1 MEPTEQNNQTE
12 ANTPTPKEVPLG
24 FLLTPPISLFGAF
37 AYFLLDSPSRNEG
50 LLLQFIF
57 KIVLFISGCISLS
70 SFFFY
75 DSLYSAES
83 NFSAAF
89 FLLIPFSGLIL
100 CSCVLT
106 FLGLFNVAT
115 MLLAPYA
122 LIYIIMLIILIG
134 LRE

>member
-1 MEPTEQNNQTE
+1 MESTEQNTQTE
-12 ANTPTPKEVPLG
+12 ANTPKEVPLG
-24 FLLTPPISLFGAF
+24 FLLTPPISFFGPFAF
-37 AYFLLDSPSRNEG
+37 FYFSSPARNEA

-75 DSLYSAES
+75 DSLYSTES

-89 FLLIPFSGLIL
+89 FLLIPFSGIIL

-106 FLGLFNVAT
+106 FLGGFSVAT

-122 LIYIIMLIILIG
+122 LIYITMLIILIV

>member
-1 MEPTEQNNQTE
+1 MEPTEQDTQTE
-12 ANTPTPKEVPLG
+12 ANTPKEVPLG
-24 FLLTPPISLFGAF
+24 FLLTPPISFFGPFAF
-37 AYFLLDSPSRNEG
+37 FYFSSSARNEA
-50 LLLQFIF
+50 LLLEFIF
-57 KIVLFISGCISLS
+57 KIVLFISGFISLT
-70 SFFFY
+70 SFHFY
-75 DSLYSAES
+75 DSLYSTES

-106 FLGLFNVAT
+106 FLGGFAFAA